1 MFCYRC
7 FKVLVFGESHKG
19 FPVFVD
25 QSRRQCLMCDDQQS
39 VARRC
44 DDTQCRDITH
54 ARGDRHNLAFK
65 AQVEATGAVGK
76 IGQLGPIKQLSV
88 AYVSCYFRTGLYLI
102 RGCF

>member
-1 MFCYRC
+1 MLRYGG
-7 FKVLVFGESHKG
+7 FKVLVFGKTDKG

-25 QSRRQCLMCDDQQS
+25 QRCRQCLVSDDQQP

-54 ARGDRHNLAFK
+54 ARGDRHDLAFK

-88 AYVSCYFRTGLYLI
+88 A
-102 RGCF
+102 